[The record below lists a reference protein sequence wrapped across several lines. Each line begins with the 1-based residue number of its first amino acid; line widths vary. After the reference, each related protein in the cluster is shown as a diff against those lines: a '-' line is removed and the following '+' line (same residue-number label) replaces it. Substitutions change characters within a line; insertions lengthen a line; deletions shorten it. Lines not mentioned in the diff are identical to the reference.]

1 MARPPKKSPSTHTK
15 TLARRYAATS
25 GLTYQQALA
34 RVRAAADA
42 GRLPARLDAVGI
54 ADALTML
61 TTPTH
66 PQGRDA
72 TTDANAPSPALS
84 PPLSPALSP
93 VPAHVAERPDPYYL
107 IPSFL
112 RVLRKIWQGRVTV
125 APLHR
130 PRPGYSDHTFYTDT
144 RPVTVETSIILT
156 LLHRDGYATWPPLTD
171 LNPDETAAVQVAD
184 LGLETLD
191 HCTAMADKFT
201 DGLPED
207 TYSRLGTGVR
217 TQRHPYVGQGADG
230 CRRSADIDLSEAES
244 LPTGPHQPGW
254 SEHTEARRHH
264 LHESAQAWLRQAQGH
279 DYDDQVAALRRDRQA
294 VEVFA
299 TLAAQATTAPTD
311 PTETTGAE
319 PPFPDPTL
327 GRVFDDYLATCPPAD
342 TTTMQI
348 VATNLAQADQVATW
362 WHPTGSQITEEGIP
376 TADGGRFLLR
386 TTRDTL
392 TDDGEVVFI
401 FDTGQ
406 TSEMSFDWTG
416 DPGKAARHRIH
427 PDAMGI
433 TMFTPQGVKSATY
446 RALHHQD

>member
-15 TLARRYAATS
+15 TLARRYAAAS
-25 GLTYQQALA
+25 GLTYQQALQ

-54 ADALTML
+54 ADALTIL
-61 TTPTH
+61 NAPAQHEDRDASTPSTASNPAISQAINQVPTH
-66 PQGRDA
+66 
-72 TTDANAPSPALS
+72 
-84 PPLSPALSP
+84 
-93 VPAHVAERPDPYYL
+93 VADRPDPYYL

-125 APLHR
+125 APVHR
-130 PRPGYSDHTFYTDT
+130 PRPGHSDHTFYTDT

-171 LNPDETAAVQVAD
+171 LTPNETAAVQVTD

-201 DGLPED
+201 DGLPD
-207 TYSRLGTGVR
+207 NAYSRLGAGVR
-217 TQRHPYVGQGADG
+217 PQRRPYVGHGADG

-254 SEHTEARRHH
+254 SEQTEARRQH
-264 LHESAQAWLRQAQGH
+264 LHDSAPAWLRQAQGH
-279 DYDDQVAALRRDRQA
+279 DYDDQVTALRRNREA
-294 VEVFA
+294 AEVFA
-299 TLAAQATTAPTD
+299 TLATPATTTPT
-311 PTETTGAE
+311 PGTEAAGAE
-319 PPFPDPTL
+319 QPFPDPTL
-327 GRVFDDYLATCPPAD
+327 AGVFDAYLDTCPPAD

-348 VATNLAQADQVATW
+348 VANNLAQADQVATW
-362 WHPTGSQITEEGIP
+362 WHPTGGQITEEGIP

-386 TTRDTL
+386 ATRTTL
-392 TDDGEVVFI
+392 TDDGEVVFV

-406 TSEMSFDWTG
+406 TSELSFDWTG
-416 DPGKAARHRIH
+416 EPDKAARHRIH

-433 TMFTPQGVKSATY
+433 TIFSPHGVKSATY
-446 RALHHQD
+446 RALHRQD